1 MTIEDQVLAGQAAL
15 GQLMRQF
22 LAVNDFKHV
31 QFMQMAHAVT
41 GARWLHSSQISS
53 LKTGGT
59 RNLTCFPLLSV
70 AAVNRRIYEIN
81 AGLAAVPPG
90 SSRSDWEHRIPML
103 RSDGLPLDVGD
114 LWRVYVGELEPP
126 LFSAQ
131 DLPQI
136 DDRLAANLSAKLHQ
150 LYMAHCKQ
158 ADREPMAQ
166 LPVALSLF
174 HGDSEEQRLL
184 KGVLLGVLEL
194 SGDQAIGLAPELAN
208 FLGQLLGEPFSERQ
222 VLELAL
228 N

>member
-1 MTIEDQVLAGQAAL
+1 MTIADQVLAGQAAL

-81 AGLAAVPPG
+81 AGLAAPPLG
-90 SSRSDWEHRIPML
+90 SSRSDWEHRTPML
-103 RSDGLPLDVGD
+103 RPDGLPLDVGD
-114 LWRVYVGELEPP
+114 LWRVYVGEMEPP

-136 DDRLAANLSAKLHQ
+136 DDRLAAGLSAKLHQ
-150 LYMAHCKQ
+150 LYMTHCKE
-158 ADREPMAQ
+158 ANREPVAQ
-166 LPVALSLF
+166 LPVALAPF
-174 HGDSEEQRLL
+174 HGDAEEQRLL

-194 SGDQAIGLAPELAN
+194 SGDQAVGLSSELAN
-208 FLGQLLGEPFSERQ
+208 FLSQLLGTPFSERQ
-222 VLELAL
+222 ILELAL
-228 N
+228 S